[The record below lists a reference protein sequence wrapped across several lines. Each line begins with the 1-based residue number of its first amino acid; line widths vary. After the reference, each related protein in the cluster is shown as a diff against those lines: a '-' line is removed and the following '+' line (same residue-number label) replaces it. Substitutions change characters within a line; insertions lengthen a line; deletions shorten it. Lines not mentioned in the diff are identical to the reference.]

1 MSETVIVH
9 LASIYTSL
17 QSHKHDLIID
27 VLNLMSLL
35 LSSLSFSLSS
45 LLKSLS
51 HLSFISAQ
59 FLVLSLD
66 GCFVVSPN
74 KFIIFDIPLLYYIAT
89 LVSNQQIILNIF
101 LPLILD
107 N

>member
-45 LLKSLS
+45 SLKSLS

-66 GCFVVSPN
+66 GCFVVSSN
-74 KFIIFDIPLLYYIAT
+74 KFIIFRYSIIVLYCYINLKST
-89 LVSNQQIILNIF
+89 NNF
-101 LPLILD
+101 K
-107 N
+107 